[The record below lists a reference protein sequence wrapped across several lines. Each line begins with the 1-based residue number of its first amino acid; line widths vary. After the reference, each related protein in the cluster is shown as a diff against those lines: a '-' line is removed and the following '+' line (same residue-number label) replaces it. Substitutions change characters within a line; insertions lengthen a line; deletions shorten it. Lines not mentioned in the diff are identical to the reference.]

1 MMSLLCVGDTSLS
14 QHIAADVAVTLFVG
28 GGVNVVQDVL
38 DFAALINPSVGELGV
53 AEYSFLGIRPAR

>member
-1 MMSLLCVGDTSLS
+1 MMSLLCVGNTSLP

-28 GGVNVVQDVL
+28 GWVNVVQDAL
-38 DFAALINPSVGELGV
+38 DFAALISPSVGELGV